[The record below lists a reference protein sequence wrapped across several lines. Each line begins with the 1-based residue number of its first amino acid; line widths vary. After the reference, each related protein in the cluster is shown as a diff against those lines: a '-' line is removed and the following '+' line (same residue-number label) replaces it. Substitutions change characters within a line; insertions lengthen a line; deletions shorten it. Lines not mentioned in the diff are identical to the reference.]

1 MQYYWGESDISPL
14 FLFFIYTNVYTH
26 QAIAPIPMQK
36 LSKVILVLILILSL
50 SYCASDNPA
59 SSFDYNETDPTDT
72 LEPGDLIWSDEFNTP
87 GSPNS
92 SNWTYDIG
100 HGSGGWG
107 NNEVQYYTD
116 EQKNVRVE
124 NGLLIIDAIKESG
137 EWTSARVK
145 SEGLQSFRY
154 GTIKAR
160 AKLPEGSGTWP
171 AIWMLGS
178 NYKDIGWPA
187 SGEIDIMEHV
197 GKDPGVVHSALHT
210 PSSYGNTQNKGQT
223 AVPDFHDEFHIYEAV
238 WTPESI
244 IFKVDG
250 ESFYTYNPS
259 TKNSDTWPFHNE
271 FFLIMNIAM
280 GGNWGSDPQFET
292 GGMKNGI
299 DPDLTHA
306 RMEIDYVRVYKN

>member
-1 MQYYWGESDISPL
+1 M
-14 FLFFIYTNVYTH
+14 
-26 QAIAPIPMQK
+26 
-36 LSKVILVLILILSL
+36 ILSL
-50 SYCASDNPA
+50 VSCASDGPVD
-59 SSFDYNETDPTDT
+59 SFSYIEPDPTDT
-72 LEPGDLIWSDEFNTP
+72 LDAGDLIWSDEFNGT

-92 SNWTYDIG
+92 NNWTYDIG

-116 EQKNVRVE
+116 EQKNVRIE
-124 NGLLIIDAIKESG
+124 NGLLVINAIKENG
-137 EWTSARVK
+137 EWTSARIK
-145 SEGLQSFRY
+145 TEGLQSFRY
-154 GTIKAR
+154 VTVQAR

-197 GKDPGVVHSALHT
+197 GKDPGIIHSALHT
-210 PSSYGNTQNKGQT
+210 PSSHGNTQNSGQKE
-223 AVPDFHDEFHIYEAV
+223 VPDFHEEFHIYEAV

-250 ESFYTYNPS
+250 NTFYTYNPS
-259 TKNSDTWPFHNE
+259 NKNFETWPFNNN
-271 FFLIMNIAM
+271 FFIIMNIAM
-280 GGNWGSDPQFET
+280 GGNWGSDPQYET

-299 DPDLTHA
+299 DPNLNHA
-306 RMEIDYVRVYKN
+306 RMEVDYIRVYKN